1 MYEYRNR
8 TRYLLKNKTEAPVP
22 GFYGSSRPGQ
32 FLRDAMRGQDSLD
45 VIVIGDSNAGFAQAG
60 AGVHGYTGGWNK
72 VMQFGLHI
80 PQYATPICSGGPVL
94 PTALNTGNSSNGREM
109 MWGVGISQAW
119 NAHNVAGGSN
129 SPTSCKQMIQSTDSE
144 IVGLRNWLG
153 FNTTNYDVNDTTNRM
168 LFPQGWMNNPMVVET
183 GQRYTSN
190 NASVVN
196 LLALTNQTIGGINS
210 FGSEM
215 AFGTSGTGGNSLEY
229 RIVYGTF
236 PTAGSFKPHAF
247 YMNSINAI
255 SRDSVVS
262 TGGGYGFQTRA
273 FRINSFT
280 LGAQDVSPF
289 RVGFTWDGANSAT
302 AADQANGPFA
312 CLWQSIIRPDFKG
325 YAVSCLNYF
334 GGVTTNELAQKLEDA
349 DKMLD
354 SYLKEIRQRQIGTT
368 PGTAGT
374 GRVLVFCNTGTNG
387 PDTSTTWVNGVERI
401 RNRISERWIQNGGNL
416 SQLSFVFTVTHA
428 TSSGAIAWTAS
439 RAAVSAAANEWG
451 KNNANN
457 GYGVAVVDINDAYPS
472 LLLSKYAMYDTTL
485 QTHLRVAT
493 VPPASTA
500 NAVDSYE
507 AIVQRIVSTLMA

>member
-1 MYEYRNR
+1 MRNR
-8 TRYLLKNKTEAPVP
+8 VLPRLNDQQVP
-22 GFYGSSRPGQ
+22 SSVVGMYGSGRAGQ
-32 FLRDAMRGQDSLD
+32 FLRDAMRGTDSVD
-45 VIVIGDSNAGFAQAG
+45 IVVIGDSNAGFPVG
-60 AGVHGYTGGWNK
+60 HGYVGGWNK
-72 VMQFGLHI
+72 VMQFGMHV
-80 PQYATPICSGGPVL
+80 PQYATPICSGGPVS
-94 PTALNTGNSSNGREM
+94 PTALTTGNSSNGREM

-119 NAHNVAGGSN
+119 NAQGVAGGSN

-153 FNTTNYDVNDTTNRM
+153 FNTTNYNVNDTTNKM
-168 LFPQGWMNNPMVVET
+168 LFPQGWMNNPIVVET

-196 LLALTNQTIGGINS
+196 LLALTNQTIAGINS

-247 YMNSINAI
+247 YMNTINAI

-280 LGAQDVSPF
+280 LGAQGVSPF

-302 AADQANGPFA
+302 TADQANGPFA

-325 YAVSCLNYF
+325 YSVSCLNYF
-334 GGVTTNELAQKLEDA
+334 GGVTTTQIAEKIEDC

-354 SYLKEIRQRQIGTT
+354 AYLKELRERQIGST

-374 GRVLVFCNTGTNG
+374 GRVIVFCNSGTNG
-387 PDTSTTWVNGVERI
+387 PDTSTTWVQGAERI
-401 RNRISERWIQNGGNL
+401 RNRIASRWVSTGGNL
-416 SQLSFVFTVTHA
+416 SQLAFVFTVTHPTA
-428 TSSGAIAWTAS
+428 DAGIAWTAS
-439 RAAVSAAANEWG
+439 RAAVSAAANAWATS
-451 KNNANN
+451 NATD
-457 GYGVAVVDINDAYPS
+457 GYGSSVVDINDAYTTIV
-472 LLLSKYAMYDTTL
+472 LSRYSMYDSTL
-485 QTHLRVAT
+485 QTHLNIVA
-493 VPPASTA
+493 VPPAAVTT
-500 NAVDSYE
+500 AVDAYE
-507 AIVQRIVSTLMA
+507 AIVQRVVTCLIS